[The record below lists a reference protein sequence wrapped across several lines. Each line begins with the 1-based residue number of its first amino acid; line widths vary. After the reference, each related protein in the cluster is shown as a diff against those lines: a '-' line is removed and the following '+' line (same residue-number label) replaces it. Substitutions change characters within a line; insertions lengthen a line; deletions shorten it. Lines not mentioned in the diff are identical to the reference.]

1 MIKKKSPESKPN
13 IILETEI
20 HVHLYLTF
28 KDFLVTIYND
38 MKSSFSIDLHG
49 NKNFDLYRKKFGWKV
64 SSLLQIC
71 LIIVLI
77 SQNVYEK
84 IFIILVS
91 NF

>member
-1 MIKKKSPESKPN
+1 MAIK
-13 IILETEI
+13 ILIFIE
-20 HVHLYLTF
+20 
-28 KDFLVTIYND
+28 
-38 MKSSFSIDLHG
+38 
-49 NKNFDLYRKKFGWKV
+49 KKFGWKV

>member
-49 NKNFDLYRKKFGWKV
+49 NKNFDLYRKKFWLESKFAFANMFNYCIN
-64 SSLLQIC
+64 LPKCI
-71 LIIVLI
+71 
-77 SQNVYEK
+77 
-84 IFIILVS
+84 
-91 NF
+91 

>member
-49 NKNFDLYRKKFGWKV
+49 N
-64 SSLLQIC
+64 
-71 LIIVLI
+71 
-77 SQNVYEK
+77 
-84 IFIILVS
+84 
-91 NF
+91 